1 MSKEELARLVAL
13 STISKM
19 NSKSLLKIKRAFID
33 LQDVWR
39 ANSEDFLKIGLG
51 VETIRAIIEE
61 RAKLDPEKEWQKLEK
76 EKLKVI
82 SLDEELY
89 PTLLKQIYDPPPLL
103 FYQGTLNKDKY
114 PLACVGSRRLSF
126 YGKQVI
132 EEIIPPLSQNGATII
147 SGLALGADAAAHATT
162 LQAGGRT
169 IAVLGSGANNN
180 SIYPKENYRLAQQII
195 NNGGAV
201 ISEFPIGTLP
211 LRFNFPI
218 RNRVISG
225 LSLGTIIIEAAE
237 DSGSLITAK
246 LALDQN
252 REVFSVPGNIF
263 SPLSEGPNNLLK
275 LGAQVITS
283 AEDILDFLKIEKNKD
298 LFSEINP
305 LAENPTEEA
314 ILKVLSKEPKNLEKI
329 AQETKFP
336 TNVLVSAIAL
346 MELKNKIK
354 NSGGMNYIIN

>member
-1 MSKEELARLVAL
+1 MIKEELARLVAL

-39 ANSEDFLKIGLG
+39 ASSEDFLKIGLG
-51 VETIRAIIEE
+51 SETIRAIIEE
-61 RAKLDPEKEWQKLEK
+61 REKLDPEKEWQKLEK
-76 EKLKVI
+76 EKLKVV

-89 PTLLKQIYDPPPLL
+89 PALLKQIYDPPPLL
-103 FYQGTLNKDKY
+103 FYQGTLIKDKY

-147 SGLALGADAAAHATT
+147 SGLALGADAAAHAAT

-169 IAVLGSGANNN
+169 IAVLGSGANNE

-195 NNGGAV
+195 DNGGAV

-225 LSLGTIIIEAAE
+225 LSLGTIIIEATE

-298 LFSEINP
+298 LFSEIKP

-329 AQETKFP
+329 AQETKLP
-336 TNVLVSAIAL
+336 TNILVSAIAL